1 MKKILMLRGLPASGK
16 STFAKAEVLKSS
28 GQTKRV
34 NKDDLR
40 AMLDAGKWSRGNEKF
55 ILKVRDAIVKLA
67 LQEGHSIIVDDTN
80 FSPDHEVRLLEL
92 AKEGMAGFE
101 AQDFE
106 ITLDEAIKRD
116 AARPNSVGADVIKRM
131 YYQYVQKKP
140 VLNKAGEHVIMCD
153 LDGTLAEIS
162 HRSPYDASKCEED
175 GLKYNVARVLCA
187 MPWMKRIFMSGRS
200 SEFVGQTLGWLKKHE
215 LLRVGDELHMRA
227 KGDSR
232 KDSIV
237 KLELFETMV
246 NPKYTVDFVLDDRD
260 QVVEMWRAIG
270 LECWQVAPGNF

>member
-40 AMLDAGKWSRGNEKF
+40 AMLDAGKWSRGNENF
-55 ILKVRDAIVKLA
+55 ILKVRDTIVKLA
-67 LQEGHSIIVDDTN
+67 LEEGLSIIVDDTN
-80 FSPDHEVRLLEL
+80 FSPDHEARLLEM
-92 AKEGMAGFE
+92 AKEGMTGFE
-101 AQDFE
+101 VQDFE

-116 AARPNSVGADVIKRM
+116 AARANSVGADVIKRM
-131 YYQYVQKKP
+131 YYQYVLEKP
-140 VLNKAGEHVIMCD
+140 VLNKEGEHVIMCD

-175 GLKYNVARVLCA
+175 GLKGNVASLLRYFEGTRRV
-187 MPWMKRIFMSGRS
+187 FMSGRQS
-200 SEFVGQTLGWLKKHE
+200 LYRVQTENWLMKHG
-215 LLRVGDELHMRA
+215 LLRSGDELHMRIE
-227 KGDSR
+227 GDSR
-232 KDSIV
+232 KDYIV
-237 KLELFETMV
+237 KLELFNKYV

-270 LECWQVAPGNF
+270 LECWQVAAGDF